1 MRGVN
6 VTSRSKLQC
15 INRPRPAHPRGAFA
29 QDLIY
34 TRPMEPEGAMP
45 RYRALQAELI
55 VETAR
60 RLDAQLQERFS
71 GSGLSRVS
79 LEFLEIAEETGAKS
93 ERLSRP
99 LWGLRVS
106 VAIVAGAILLGP
118 PSVLLW
124 MGFPLELVSG
134 GDAAQILDTA
144 LNVLVLLGAAVLFLV
159 TVEIRVQRR
168 RIVRAVH
175 ELRVLAHVIDMHQLT
190 KDPAR
195 LMSDASRTAS
205 SPQEKLTP
213 FELLRYLDYCSE
225 MLAVL
230 GKLAALY
237 AQRVDD
243 RVVLSA
249 VDAVESLTTG
259 ISRKVWQKMTIIHTL
274 IPESIE

>member
-124 MGFPLELVSG
+124 MGFPLELASG

-144 LNVLVLLGAAVLFLV
+144 LNVLVLVGGAVLFLV

-190 KDPAR
+190 KDPVR
-195 LMSDASRTAS
+195 LSDALPTAS
-205 SPQEKLTP
+205 SPEEMLTP

-259 ISRKVWQKMTIIHTL
+259 ISRKIWQKMTIIHTL
-274 IPESIE
+274 VPESIE

>member
-1 MRGVN
+1 MN
-6 VTSRSKLQC
+6 VTSRSTVQG
-15 INRPRPAHPRGAFA
+15 INRPRRAHPPGAFA
-29 QDLIY
+29 QGLIY

-71 GSGLSRVS
+71 GSGLSRVC
-79 LEFLEIAEETGAKS
+79 LEFVAIAEETGPKS

-99 LWGLRVS
+99 LWGLRVG
-106 VAIVAGAILLGP
+106 VAIAAGAILLGP
-118 PSVLLW
+118 PSVLFW
-124 MGFPLELVSG
+124 MGFPLELGSG
-134 GDAAQILDTA
+134 GDVAQILDTA

-159 TVEIRVQRR
+159 TVEARIQRR
-168 RIVRAVH
+168 RMVRAVH

-243 RVVLSA
+243 QVVLSA

>member
-1 MRGVN
+1 M
-6 VTSRSKLQC
+6 
-15 INRPRPAHPRGAFA
+15 H
-29 QDLIY
+29 
-34 TRPMEPEGAMP
+34 
-45 RYRALQAELI
+45 RYRALQAEPI

-60 RLDAQLQERFS
+60 RLETRLQERFS
-71 GSGLSRVS
+71 GSGLSRVCS
-79 LEFLEIAEETGAKS
+79 EFVAIAEETGPKS

-99 LWGLRVS
+99 LWGLRVG

-124 MGFPLELVSG
+124 MGFPLELGSG

-144 LNVLVLLGAAVLFLV
+144 LNVLVLVGGAVLFLV

-190 KDPAR
+190 KDPVR
-195 LMSDASRTAS
+195 LMSSASPTAS

-225 MLAVL
+225 MLALL

-237 AQRVDD
+237 AQRVQDA
-243 RVVLSA
+243 VVLSA
-249 VDAVESLTTG
+249 VDAVENLTTG
-259 ISRKVWQKMTIIHTL
+259 ISRKVWQKMSIINTL
-274 IPESIE
+274 MLGSREPVTTAAALGSGPGLDEDAP